1 MLGIGARTVNER
13 PDVYQSPRRIIKWH
27 PIDRTVAFGA
37 AALKLSQGRKLKVKN
52 GSVDLPDEVP
62 VMPLPGA
69 VLFPHAL
76 LPLYIFEPRYRE
88 MLEHALQ
95 RDRMFSVTL
104 IKPSC
109 PEWHAP
115 EDFFQF
121 ATVGLIR
128 ACVGRGDGTSDL
140 VLQGLHRVRFSSFQQ
155 ETPFPIARIDI
166 VESTNS
172 ATVESE
178 ALGEKVLELYRKL
191 KRAERRLPPK
201 VDRHLAQ
208 LGDLEMLADLVAST
222 FVDDPL
228 RRQRMLEE
236 ASLNP
241 RLRLLITYLQDEIGS
256 AAI

>member
-1 MLGIGARTVNER
+1 MEENGAIT
-13 PDVYQSPRRIIKWH
+13 
-27 PIDRTVAFGA
+27 
-37 AALKLSQGRKLKVKN
+37 
-52 GSVDLPDEVP
+52 LPDEIP

-109 PEWHAP
+109 SEWHAP
-115 EDFFQF
+115 EDFFHF

-128 ACVGRGDGTSDL
+128 ACVGRGDGTSNL
-140 VLQGLHRVRFSSFQQ
+140 VLQGLHRVRFTGFEQ
-155 ETPFPIARIDI
+155 ENPFPVAKIDL
-166 VESTNS
+166 VESS
-172 ATVESE
+172 DDATVETE

-191 KRAERRLPPK
+191 KRAGRQLPPK
-201 VDRHLAQ
+201 VDRYLAQ

-228 RRQRMLEE
+228 RRQQMLEE
-236 ASLNP
+236 ASVNQ
-241 RLRLLITYLQDEIGS
+241 RLRLLITFLQDEIGS
-256 AAI
+256 AAA

>member
-1 MLGIGARTVNER
+1 M
-13 PDVYQSPRRIIKWH
+13 
-27 PIDRTVAFGA
+27 
-37 AALKLSQGRKLKVKN
+37 KN
-52 GSVDLPDEVP
+52 GAVDLPDEVA

-95 RDRMFSVTL
+95 RERMFSVAL

-109 PEWHAP
+109 PEWQAT
-115 EDFFQF
+115 EDFFHF

-128 ACVGRGDGTSDL
+128 ACVGRGDGTSNL
-140 VLQGLHRVRFSSFQQ
+140 VLQGLRRVRFTSFEQ
-155 ETPFPIARIDI
+155 ETPFPVAKIDI
-166 VESTNS
+166 IETKNT

-178 ALGEKVLELYRKL
+178 ALGEKVVELYRKL
-191 KRAERRLPPK
+191 KRTGRQLPPK
-201 VDRHLAQ
+201 VDRYLTQ

-228 RRQRMLEE
+228 RRQQMLEE
-236 ASLNP
+236 SSVNQ
-241 RLRLLITYLQDEIGS
+241 RLRLLITFLQDELGS
-256 AAI
+256 AVA

>member
-1 MLGIGARTVNER
+1 M
-13 PDVYQSPRRIIKWH
+13 
-27 PIDRTVAFGA
+27 
-37 AALKLSQGRKLKVKN
+37 KN

-76 LPLYIFEPRYRE
+76 LPLYIFEDRYRD
-88 MLEHALQ
+88 MLAHALQ

-128 ACVGRGDGTSDL
+128 ACVGRGDGSSNL

-166 VESTNS
+166 VESHNDTT
-172 ATVESE
+172 TVETE

-201 VDRHLAQ
+201 VDRYLAE
-208 LGDLEMLADLVAST
+208 LGDLEMLGDLVAST
-222 FVDDPL
+222 FVDEPL

-236 ASLNP
+236 SSLNQ

-256 AAI
+256 TAV